1 MEHINFNKEKR
12 YMVWGNMEMINT
24 KYLSYFKIKS
34 LFVLVMTIMI
44 SAVFLGCGTSTP
56 LDGKDTDEII
66 IMCLEDTYPEHQFH
80 VVESYDKQKG
90 EGVFSDENG
99 VEFKVMNDI
108 TYKPRYHFGC
118 KDEYLYELLNQQGY
132 VEKVKAILE
141 KNDLKL
147 NSYDEVMST
156 DVLWNE
162 SVDLE
167 KLSKM
172 ISEILNCVE
181 IPIVIHPEN
190 TTFSSGEV
198 NYFSISK
205 WAFFKISFTDENT
218 GITSGESF
226 YFEDRGAS
234 VEAFNEQ
241 MKEHIM
247 EMQEEESW
255 DEENETVKRVQTEF
269 GSYAIKSC
277 WSLNGE
283 LSTQG
288 KYVYTSFGEALEEN
302 KDSYFV
308 IECSVNPY
316 TVEQHEVFKKSIL
329 SQLMKN
335 DNLPE
340 NAQINA
346 TGFTTKN
353 GNTAY
358 SFEIVMSDNE
368 VMTMHYIVG
377 EKKHCLIMEVN
388 YNNLE
393 SCSEAVQ
400 HVINTFSWKE

>member
-1 MEHINFNKEKR
+1 
-12 YMVWGNMEMINT
+12 MINT

-34 LFVLVMTIMI
+34 LFVLVMTIII
-44 SAVFLGCGTSTP
+44 SVVFMGCGTSTP

-80 VVESYDKQKG
+80 VIESYDNQKR

-99 VEFKVMNDI
+99 VEFKVTKDI

-118 KDEYLYELLNQQGY
+118 EDEYLYELLNQQGY
-132 VEKVKAILE
+132 VEKVKEILE
-141 KNDLKL
+141 KYNMSLEP
-147 NSYDEVMST
+147 YDVVMST
-156 DVLWNE
+156 DIRWNE

-167 KLSKM
+167 KISEM
-172 ISEILNCVE
+172 ISEVLNCVE
-181 IPIVIHPEN
+181 VPTVIYPKD

-198 NYFSISK
+198 NYYSIPHWGVFALGLEDESTGVYSS
-205 WAFFKISFTDENT
+205 ARFF
-218 GITSGESF
+218 
-226 YFEDRGAS
+226 FEDKTAS
-234 VEAFNEQ
+234 NLEIGEKIQ
-241 MKEHIM
+241 EKIM
-247 EMQEEESW
+247 NMQEDPQG
-255 DEENETVKRVQTEF
+255 DEVVRRVQIEF
-269 GSYAIKSC
+269 GSYVICAPY

-302 KDSYFV
+302 KDSYF
-308 IECSVNPY
+308 IIGCNTNPY
-316 TVEQHEVFKKSIL
+316 TVEQHKLFRQSIL
-329 SQLMKN
+329 SRLMKN
-335 DNLPE
+335 NNLPE

-346 TGFTTKN
+346 TGFTTEN

-377 EKKHCLIMEVN
+377 DKRHCLIQEIN
-388 YNNLE
+388 CNNSE